1 VRCAAALRRDRPVIE
16 AIYEWLSALASQL
29 ADNYH
34 PLWDSLDIALVAL
47 GVYWL
52 LLLIKGTRA
61 EQMTL
66 GLLLLVLAWLVS
78 QQAQLATLGFILDN
92 FLSWGVLI
100 VIVIFQADIR
110 RGLTR
115 VGRGVFASQARH
127 QVQSIEETV
136 RACQALAQRRVGA
149 LLVLQRE
156 IDLEEFME
164 LGVELDASLSR
175 DLLISIFL
183 PYSPLHDGAV
193 VLRENRV
200 AAAGCILPL
209 ALRTGLPSSLGTRHR
224 AALGISE
231 ESDAV
236 AVVVSEESGRISV
249 FCEGEMHS
257 DVAGP
262 ELRQLLLRFTGLLR
276 EVDEAPVEEERV
288 VPSEGVA
295 GLAPGPEVR

>member
-1 VRCAAALRRDRPVIE
+1 MIP
-16 AIYEWLSALASQL
+16 AIYEWISALL
-29 ADNYH
+29 TTLGDNYH
-34 PLWDSLDIALVAL
+34 PLWDTLDIALVAM

-61 EQMTL
+61 EQMML

-92 FLSWGVLI
+92 FLSWGVLV

-115 VGRGVFASQARH
+115 VGRGVFLSPVRH
-127 QVQSIEETV
+127 QVHGIEETV

-156 IDLEEFME
+156 IELEEFME
-164 LGVELDASLSR
+164 LGVRLEAELSR

-193 VLRENRV
+193 VIRENRI

-209 ALRTGLPSSLGTRHR
+209 ALRSGLPSSLGTRHR

-231 ESDAV
+231 ETDAI
-236 AVVVSEESGRISV
+236 AVVVSEETGRISL
-249 FCEGEMHS
+249 FC
-257 DVAGP
+257 AGAITADLDGP
-262 ELRQLLLRFTGLLR
+262 NLRQALLVLTGLIQ
-276 EVDEAPVEEERV
+276 EAEQSAQAAEGAPDEKPIRSALPAR
-288 VPSEGVA
+288 SETT
-295 GLAPGPEVR
+295 